1 MSNGS
6 EKRAEPRRR
15 IRQFVALRAVTEKRT
30 IFAYTVDV
38 SPSGMFVSTND
49 LRPLGTKLNIEGS
62 AGSVLMVVVRVRESG
77 ATGMGLRR
85 AA

>member
-1 MSNGS
+1 MSDGN
-6 EKRAEPRRR
+6 KRSEPRRR

-38 SPSGMFVSTND
+38 SPSGMFVATTD
-49 LRPLGTKLNIEGS
+49 LRPLGTKITIEGS
-62 AGSVLMVVVRVRESG
+62 AGSVQMVVVRVRESG
-77 ATGMGLRR
+77 ANSGMGLRR